1 MKTKHLNV
9 LFLLGWLF
17 TACGD
22 QQSPPSPGELVVAEV
37 GDKPITAAKFAEF
50 SSLIPEG
57 LHEGDTPLAIARNL
71 LNSLIDKELLLQ
83 EAQASNIENM
93 TWFID
98 ELTNYERSRIL
109 RLYEQREIISKLNIT
124 EEMVEAHYRATRRDR
139 SIRLGG
145 IMVNTEEEAN
155 ALYQQL
161 QDGTDFHQLARTH
174 SVHPES
180 AERGG
185 DTGLYQL
192 RDQLMPEVAA
202 KVADLEIG
210 VIAPPIPLFVAREQ
224 KFAIF
229 TVLDEIPAPLE
240 ASEARIRE
248 ELLIAQRNQRLQTML
263 DSLRGEYH
271 PQPQPQNLAL
281 LAERISQFN
290 GEEFTPAEDDAAL
303 PVCTFSKGDPIG
315 LGMFVETIRQMKIA
329 SQMLIDT
336 ERTADLLNRRV
347 IPEHL
352 FMSEIINAGLD
363 QDPEFRAS
371 IAAKRQ
377 ELLITGL
384 RKLMVDQH
392 LSVTSEE
399 ARTFYDGHPEKFT
412 KPTTTVAI
420 EILVSSDSLAQHLF
434 TELAQATE
442 AEAETL
448 AVRHS
453 KRAEVLHHNGRISF
467 NIYTEQFF
475 PGISDLAQDLV
486 VGQVGGPVRT
496 QRGYSVFKVVDR
508 QREHI
513 PYTEDS
519 ERRARAY
526 VLINKAQNRYVEY
539 VRSLRKIYPIIIHE
553 DHLKQYTAAQS

>member
-1 MKTKHLNV
+1 MKMKPLSA
-9 LFLLGWLF
+9 LLLLGWLF
-17 TACGD
+17 AACGE
-22 QQSPPSPGELVVAEV
+22 QQPPASPGELVVAEV
-37 GDKPITAAKFAEF
+37 GDKPITAAEFAEF

-57 LHEGDTPLAIARNL
+57 MHEGDTPLAVARNL

-145 IMVNTEEEAN
+145 IMVDTEGEAN

-161 QDGTDFHQLARTH
+161 QDGADFHQLARTH
-174 SVHPES
+174 SVHRES

-202 KVADLEIG
+202 EVAALAIG
-210 VIAPPIPLFVAREQ
+210 EIAPPVPLVVAREQ

-229 TVLDEIPAPLE
+229 TILDEIPAPLE
-240 ASEARIRE
+240 ASESRIRE
-248 ELLIAQRNQRLQTML
+248 ELLIAQRNQRLQAML

-271 PQPQPQNLAL
+271 PQPQPQTLTL
-281 LAERISQFN
+281 LAERISQFT
-290 GEEFTPAEDDAAL
+290 GEEFALAEADADL
-303 PVCTFSKGDPIG
+303 PVCTFSKGAPIG
-315 LGMFVETIRQMKIA
+315 LRTFVETIRQMKIA
-329 SQMLIDT
+329 PQMLIDT
-336 ERTADLLNRRV
+336 DRAAEYLDRRV
-347 IPEHL
+347 VPEHL

-371 IAAKRQ
+371 IAAKHQ
-377 ELLITGL
+377 ELMVTGL

-392 LSVTSEE
+392 LSVSPEE
-399 ARTFYDGHPEKFT
+399 ARTFYDEHPEKFT
-412 KPTTTVAI
+412 KPTTTVVI
-420 EILVSSDSLAQHLF
+420 EILVASDSLAQHLF

-453 KRAEVLHHNGRISF
+453 KRDEALHHNGRINF

-475 PGISDLAQDLV
+475 PGVSDLAQELA

-519 ERRARAY
+519 QRRARAY
-526 VLINKAQNRYVEY
+526 VLIDKAQHRYVEY
-539 VRSLRKIYPIIIHE
+539 VRSLRKVYSITIHE
-553 DHLKQYTAAQS
+553 AHLKQYTAAQS

>member
-1 MKTKHLNV
+1 MA
-9 LFLLGWLF
+9 
-17 TACGD
+17 ACES
-22 QQSPPSPGELVVAEV
+22 QQQPPASPGELVVAEV
-37 GDKPITAAKFAEF
+37 GDKAITAAEFAEF

-57 LHEGDTPLAIARNL
+57 MREGDTPLAVARNL
-71 LNSLIDKELLLQ
+71 LNSLIDRELLLQ
-83 EAQASNIENM
+83 EAEASNLENM

-98 ELTNYERSRIL
+98 DLTNYERSRIL

-124 EEMVEAHYRATRRDR
+124 EEMVDAHYRATRRDR

-145 IMVNTEEEAN
+145 IMVDTEEEAN

-161 QDGTDFHQLARTH
+161 QDGADFHQLARTH
-174 SVHPES
+174 SVHRES

-202 KVADLEIG
+202 EVADLEIG
-210 VIAPPIPLFVAREQ
+210 ELAPPVSMFVAREQ

-281 LAERISQFN
+281 LAERISQFT

-303 PVCTFSKGDPIG
+303 SVCTFDKGDPIG
-315 LGMFVETIRQMKIA
+315 LGTFVETIRQMKIA
-329 SQMLIDT
+329 PQMLIDT
-336 ERTADLLNRRV
+336 ERAADLLDRRV

-377 ELLITGL
+377 ELMVTGL
-384 RKLMVDQH
+384 RKLMVDQQ
-392 LSVTSEE
+392 LSVTPEE
-399 ARTFYDGHPEKFT
+399 ARTFYDDHPEKFT

-453 KRAEVLHHNGRISF
+453 ERAEALHHNGRINF
-467 NIYTEQFF
+467 NVYTEQFF
-475 PGISDLAQDLV
+475 PSISGLAQDLA

-496 QRGYSVFKVVDR
+496 QRGYSVFKVLDR
-508 QREHI
+508 HREHI

-526 VLINKAQNRYVEY
+526 VLIDKAQNRYVEY
-539 VRSLRKIYPIIIHE
+539 VRSLRKVYPITIHE

>member
-1 MKTKHLNV
+1 MKMKHLNS
-9 LFLLGWLF
+9 LLLLSWLF
-17 TACGD
+17 AACGD
-22 QQSPPSPGELVVAEV
+22 QQSPSSPGELVVAEV
-37 GDKPITAAKFAEF
+37 GDKSITAAEFAEF
-50 SSLIPEG
+50 SALIPEG
-57 LHEGDTPLAIARNL
+57 MHEGDTPLAVARNL

-83 EAQASNIENM
+83 EAQASNLESM

-145 IMVNTEEEAN
+145 IMVDTEEEAN

-174 SVHPES
+174 SVHRES

-202 KVADLEIG
+202 EVADLEIG
-210 VIAPPIPLFVAREQ
+210 ELAPPVPLVVAREQ

-229 TVLDEIPAPLE
+229 TILDEIPAPLE
-240 ASEARIRE
+240 ASESRIRE

-263 DSLRGEYH
+263 DSLRGVYH

-281 LAERISQFN
+281 LAERISQFT
-290 GEEFTPAEDDAAL
+290 GEEFTPTEDDAAL
-303 PVCTFSKGDPIG
+303 PVSTFSKGSPIG
-315 LGMFVETIRQMKIA
+315 LGTFVETIRQMKIA
-329 SQMLIDT
+329 PQMLIDT
-336 ERTADLLNRRV
+336 DRAAEYLDRRV
-347 IPEHL
+347 VPEHL

-377 ELLITGL
+377 ELMVTGL

-392 LSVTSEE
+392 LSVTPEE
-399 ARTFYDGHPEKFT
+399 ARTFYDEHPEKFT
-412 KPTTTVAI
+412 KPTTTVVI
-420 EILVSSDSLAQHLF
+420 EILVASDSLAQHLF

-448 AVRHS
+448 AIRHS
-453 KRAEVLHHNGRISF
+453 ERDEALHHNGRINF

-475 PGISDLAQDLV
+475 PGVSDLAQDLA

-526 VLINKAQNRYVEY
+526 VLIDKAQNRYVEY
-539 VRSLRKIYPIIIHE
+539 VRSLRKIYPITIHE

>member
-1 MKTKHLNV
+1 MKMKSLNA
-9 LFLLGWLF
+9 LLLVSWLF
-17 TACGD
+17 AACAD
-22 QQSPPSPGELVVAEV
+22 QQPPASPAELVVAEV
-37 GDKPITAAKFAEF
+37 GDKSITTAEFAEF
-50 SSLIPEG
+50 VSLIPEG
-57 LHEGDTPLAIARNL
+57 MHQGATPLAVAHNL

-109 RLYEQREIISKLNIT
+109 RLYERREIISKLNIT

-145 IMVNTEEEAN
+145 IMVDTAEEAN

-161 QDGTDFHQLARTH
+161 QEGADFHQLARTH
-174 SVHPES
+174 SVHRES

-192 RDQLMPEVAA
+192 RDQLLPEVVA

-210 VIAPPIPLFVAREQ
+210 ELAPPVPLVVAREQ

-229 TVLDEIPAPLE
+229 TILDEIPAPLE
-240 ASEARIRE
+240 ASEGRIRE
-248 ELLIAQRNQRLQTML
+248 ELLIAQRNERLQTML
-263 DSLRGEYH
+263 DSLRGAYH
-271 PQPQPQNLAL
+271 PQPQSQNLAL
-281 LAERISQFN
+281 LAERISQFT
-290 GEEFTPAEDDAAL
+290 GEEFAPAEADADL
-303 PVCTFSKGDPIG
+303 PVCTFDKGNPIG
-315 LGMFVETIRQMKIA
+315 LGNFVETIRQMKIA
-329 SQMLIDT
+329 PQMLIDT
-336 ERTADLLNRRV
+336 ERAAELLDRRV

-363 QDPEFRAS
+363 QDPEFRAN

-377 ELLITGL
+377 ELMVTGL
-384 RKLMVDQH
+384 RKLMVDKH
-392 LSVTSEE
+392 LSVTPEE
-399 ARTFYDGHPEKFT
+399 ARTFYDEHPEKFT
-412 KPTTTVAI
+412 KPTTTVVI
-420 EILVSSDSLAQHLF
+420 EILVASDSLAQHLF
-434 TELAQATE
+434 AELAQATE

-448 AVRHS
+448 AVHHS
-453 KRAEVLHHNGRISF
+453 ERAEVLHHNGRISL

-475 PGISDLAQDLV
+475 PGVSDLAQDLD
-486 VGQVGGPVRT
+486 VGQVGGPIRT

-526 VLINKAQNRYVEY
+526 VLIDKAQQRYVEY
-539 VRSLRKIYPIIIHE
+539 VRSLRKVYPITIHE